1 MGEKYI
7 EGVMLGKI
15 EDGEFI
21 PIGEI
26 NSVDSFEDAQ
36 EEQYA
41 DKNTIIK
48 LLDSD
53 AYECICYMSKK
64 SRKQLEQM
72 LVYGW
77 QNKMPFRRRTLKK
90 ALRNKINSNSR
101 WFVQ

>member
-15 EDGEFI
+15 EDGEFV
-21 PIGEI
+21 PIGKVA
-26 NSVDSFEDAQ
+26 SVDLFEDTQ
-36 EEQYA
+36 KEQYA
-41 DKNTIIK
+41 NKNTSIK

-72 LVYGW
+72 FLYGW
-77 QNKMPFRRRTLKK
+77 QNKMPFRRRALKK
-90 ALRNKINSNSR
+90 ALRNKINSNLR
-101 WFVQ
+101 WFA